1 VRKGLTLIE
10 VLLALSLLSL
20 VLLALNAS
28 LVSNLGATAEA
39 GLRTQAVQ
47 ILNYLGRR
55 VVGGE
60 LLPAPGTPLVYGY
73 GSLKQSFPELT
84 RESYQANPDLYRA
97 SIRNLGLPSW
107 AQSLNL
113 PIHEYEIQVCFRKAG
128 GESCTR
134 AHTFSAIPGQGEQA
148 PPLPG
153 IN

>member
-1 VRKGLTLIE
+1 MRKGLTLLE
-10 VLLALSLLSL
+10 VLLALSLLSV

-28 LVSNLGATAEA
+28 LVSNLRGTAEA

-60 LLPAPGTPLVYGY
+60 LLPVPGTPLAYGY
-73 GSLKQSFPELT
+73 GSLKQSFPELA
-84 RESYQANPDLYRA
+84 RESHQANPDLYRA
-97 SIRNLGLPSW
+97 SIQNLGAPSW

-128 GESCTR
+128 GESCAKAR
-134 AHTFSAIPGQGEQA
+134 TFSAIPGQGESA